1 MFFQILM
8 NSSDGFTNFL
18 YLRIYVF
25 FKKLSLFICYY
36 VLHLNVNTNIDKIR
50 RFVVTEFVKLY
61 DEFDNTYKGQ
71 LRNIDV

>member
-1 MFFQILM
+1 M
-8 NSSDGFTNFL
+8 NSSDGFMNFL

-25 FKKLSLFICYY
+25 FKELSLFICSY
-36 VLHLNVNTNIDKIR
+36 VLHLNVNTNIDKIC

-61 DEFDNTYKGQ
+61 DEFDNSYKGQ